1 MLNLQMRT
9 EDSQLSAC
17 CDRVVAIGEHGPMIQ
32 MFSVVAPSSIVKAM
46 AAIVHRDKS
55 SDRILLDGET
65 AILSKSGFVVHKTK
79 LQRFDAVHAVFV
91 SKTKGIVYGAKELG
105 VGNYLMS
112 SEIDSP
118 ILPEW
123 IPYIIKKLTELGKIK
138 RLNCHGI
145 SAYGCRFNSDAVDAI
160 VSQGIKSSAITI
172 PRKHHAVR

>member
-1 MLNLQMRT
+1 MLNLQMTT

-17 CDRVVAIGEHGPMIQ
+17 CDRVVATGDHCPVIQ
-32 MFSVVAPSSIVKAM
+32 MFSIVAPSSIVKAM
-46 AAIVHRDKS
+46 AAIVHREKS
-55 SDRILLDGET
+55 SDRISLDSET
-65 AILSKSGFVVHKTK
+65 AVLSKSGFVVHKSK
-79 LQRFDAVHAVFV
+79 LPRFDAVHAVFV
-91 SKTKGIVYGAKELG
+91 SKTKGIVYGNKELG

-112 SEIDSP
+112 SEINSP

-145 SAYGCRFNSDAVDAI
+145 TAYSCRFNSGTVDGI
-160 VSQGIKSSAITI
+160 VSQGIMSSAISI